1 MYAYFIDDWVY
12 NKHHRKLDRLDL
24 LLTQKGISGRK
35 IKLARLND
43 LAGSIRDCAASG
55 IKTFVAVGND
65 TTASRLLNSI
75 LSIRDKEKEDFS
87 FIFSVIPIYESN
99 MIAKVFGYQTIQ
111 EASEALARH
120 RTEKIDLGL
129 LNSRHYFIT
138 SAIFPKKCSFGFKS
152 YTVSSLYRD
161 HHISVCN
168 NNIYNGAE
176 NLNTRKFSITDGVLE
191 AVIAHRPPVSFF
203 DKVRGKANQNKYTP
217 ESIFPIKAIVIKS
230 KEKTVS
236 VNADAEKQLTTP
248 IKVETKPKF
257 LEVVIGNNFYGH
269 LQD

>member
-43 LAGSIRDCAASG
+43 LSASIRDCASSG
-55 IKTFVAVGND
+55 IKTFVSVGND
-65 TTASRLLNSI
+65 TTASRVLNSI
-75 LSIRDKEKEDFS
+75 LSIKDKIGEDFS
-87 FIFSVIPIYESN
+87 FVFGVVPIGEPN
-99 MIAKVFGYQTIQ
+99 MIAKVFGYQNIQ
-111 EASEALARH
+111 ESSESLARH

-129 LNSRHYFIT
+129 LNGRHYFVT
-138 SAIFPKKCSFGFKS
+138 STIFPRKCSFGFKS
-152 YTVSSLYRD
+152 YTISSLYSD

-168 NNIYNGAE
+168 SNIYNE
-176 NLNTRKFSITDGVLE
+176 KKIINTQKFNIRDGILE
-191 AVIAHRPPVSFF
+191 AVIAHNLPTSFVN
-203 DKVRGKANQNKYTP
+203 KIRGKKANNNYIP
-217 ESIFPIKAIVIKS
+217 ESIFPIKVIYIKS

-236 VNADAEKQLTTP
+236 VNSDAEKHFTIP
-248 IKVETKPKF
+248 IKVEVKQKF

-269 LQD
+269 TKY